1 MNILG
6 KRAGSISAI
15 ASWILLR
22 PTIQLGLFLIGAE
35 VAMSAPPTA
44 QNPSIPLEEFTG
56 FTSSLRPGLLVLI
69 GAFVLIG
76 VTPWGRIVQAA
87 RKKK

>member
-1 MNILG
+1 
-6 KRAGSISAI
+6 
-15 ASWILLR
+15 
-22 PTIQLGLFLIGAE
+22 
-35 VAMSAPPTA
+35 MSAPPTA